1 MADTKCF
8 RAPQTDRLGFM
19 NEHLRQRPGR
29 CFLAILFPILLL
41 STVASAQRISRTGDF
56 EFSGTIRSVRP
67 GQLVIQ
73 NETGGSDVY
82 KIQDAD
88 EEAISLGGEAIIRA
102 PAKIKV
108 SGTLPIN
115 LLEQGMVVRFD
126 SKVSRGGKSKGEVN
140 QLQVVDVPGKQHLV
154 TSDQEPKA
162 GSFLDCQVTGRVKRV
177 IKNKLVLTVQR
188 SDHCRQDRVTFVLGK
203 NATFDIAGDNLN
215 RVRAG
220 DEVVSV
226 KGVSLSSGHKVIR
239 QVEVRLTARRK
250 AATTSFHELLEQKY
264 SSLPDDPRE
273 LRQERSKHF
282 ILYTDIS
289 DRNAA
294 VLLEKL
300 ETMYDLIGRYYNRR
314 PNDVIECWVAKDLRK
329 FDGQISQGGARKIA
343 EGAGVTE
350 SLSNGRITKSIVY
363 SCDKQRVVQHESV
376 HAFCNQAFGS
386 TGPTW
391 YSEGMAELGQYW
403 RPGELAV
410 NIDPVVIDYLTNAE
424 PKKLLDIVAANQ
436 ITGDSWQAYAWRWAL
451 CYLLATNPNYQRDFK
466 ALGIAMMFG
475 EPDATFENA
484 FGSVASEVSFEYD
497 QFVKH
502 FGNGYRADL
511 CAWDWKTKA
520 SNLTGKERTRVVVKA
535 AAGWQSARLRVRADK
550 GYDFV
555 TQGDWKIDEEGESI
569 SANGNA
575 QGIGRMVAAILT
587 QSDTGEYSLS
597 EPFDLGAKG
606 TFTAS
611 FDGQLVVRCED
622 EWTDLS
628 ENSGEI
634 QLFFRLAAK
643 K

>member
-1 MADTKCF
+1 MD
-8 RAPQTDRLGFM
+8 
-19 NEHLRQRPGR
+19 LR
-29 CFLAILFPILLL
+29 ILFGRFVLLVSALLLL
-41 STVASAQRISRTGDF
+41 SGTATFGQRISRTGDF
-56 EFSGTIRSVRP
+56 EFSGTIRSVKP

-73 NETGGSDVY
+73 NDAGESNVY

-102 PAKIKV
+102 PAEIKV

-115 LLEQGMVVRFD
+115 LLERGMVVRFNAQ
-126 SKVSRGGKSKGEVN
+126 VSRGGKSKGELS
-140 QLQVVDVPGKQHLV
+140 QLQVVDLPAEQHLV
-154 TSDQEPKA
+154 VSDQEPKA
-162 GSFLDCQVTGRVKRV
+162 GKFIDCQVTGRVSRV
-177 IKNKLVLTVQR
+177 IKNKLVLGVQK
-188 SDHCRQDRVTFVLGK
+188 SNHCRQERVTFLLDK
-203 NATFDIAGDNLN
+203 DATFDIGAENLN

-226 KGVSLSSGHKVIR
+226 KGVELSSGHNVIR
-239 QVEVRLTARRK
+239 QIEIRLTAKRK
-250 AATTSFHELLEQKY
+250 AATTSFQELLEQKY
-264 SSLPDDPRE
+264 SKLPDDPRE

-294 VLLEKL
+294 ILLEKL

-329 FDGQISQGGARKIA
+329 FEGQVSPGGARKIA

-350 SLSNGRITKSIVY
+350 SFSNGRITKSIVY
-363 SCDKQRVVQHESV
+363 SCDKQGVVQHESV

-386 TGPTW
+386 AGPTW
-391 YSEGMAELGQYW
+391 YAEGMAELGQYW

-466 ALGIAMMFG
+466 ALGIAMMFE

-484 FGSVASEVSFEYD
+484 FGAVASEISFEYD

-511 CAWDWKTKA
+511 CAWDWETKS
-520 SNLTGKERTRVVVKA
+520 SNLTGKERVRVAVKA
-535 AAGWQSARLRVRADK
+535 AAGWQSARLRVQVDK
-550 GYDFV
+550 EYDFAA
-555 TQGDWKIDEEGESI
+555 QGDWKIYEGGESI
-569 SANGNA
+569 TADGNSKGMGKMVGAVLSKAENGDY
-575 QGIGRMVAAILT
+575 T
-587 QSDTGEYSLS
+587 LS
-597 EPFDLGAKG
+597 EPFDLGKRG
-606 TFTAS
+606 TFVAPM
-611 FDGQLVVRCED
+611 DGRLFVRCED
-622 EWTDLS
+622 EWTELA